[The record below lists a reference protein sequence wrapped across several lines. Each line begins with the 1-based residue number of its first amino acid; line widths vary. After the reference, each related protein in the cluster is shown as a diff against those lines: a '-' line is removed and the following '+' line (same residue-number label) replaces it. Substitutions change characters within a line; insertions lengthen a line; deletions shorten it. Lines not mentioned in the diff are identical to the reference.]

1 MFFEMDDYISGWVVS
16 TFLPIKNS
24 VFGNTDNLGEFFR
37 GQVAFE
43 SVLSD
48 EFPERFRLSIPGY
61 GK

>member
-16 TFLPIKNS
+16 AFLPVKNS
-24 VFGNTDNLGEFFR
+24 VFADADDLGEFLR
-37 GQVAFE
+37 GQVALE

-48 EFPERFRLSIPGY
+48 DFPERFRLSIPGY